1 MGAGMSSVKA
11 LLFLALLS
19 PALAS
24 AGVFVCVDPA
34 TGKKT
39 FTDKACETKGKGEKL
54 DVKPRNF
61 GDSGHRQGSSGQK
74 TWNSDR
80 AAEGVATTQYT
91 GHRRQ
96 VEQARGAGSGK

>member
-1 MGAGMSSVKA
+1 MSALKA
-11 LLFLALLS
+11 LLLLAFLS

-24 AGVFVCVDPA
+24 AGVFVCVDP

-39 FTDKACETKGKGEKL
+39 FTDKACDTSGKGEKL
-54 DVKPRNF
+54 DVKPQNF
-61 GDSGHRQGSSGQK
+61 GASGHRGGSSGQK

-80 AAEGVATTQYT
+80 AADGVATTQYT

-96 VEQARGAGSGK
+96 VEKARGAGSGK

>member
-1 MGAGMSSVKA
+1 MKTVKA
-11 LLFLALLS
+11 FILLALLS
-19 PALAS
+19 PAVAT

-54 DVKPRNF
+54 DVKPHNF
-61 GDSGHRQGSSGQK
+61 GDSGHRSGASGQEA
-74 TWNSDR
+74 WNSQR
-80 AAEGVATTQYT
+80 TAKGTATTEYT

-96 VEQARGAGSGK
+96 VEKARSTGSGK

>member
-1 MGAGMSSVKA
+1 MKSVKA
-11 LLFLALLS
+11 LFLCALLS
-19 PALAS
+19 PTLAS

-54 DVKPRNF
+54 DVKPQNF
-61 GDSGHRQGSSGQK
+61 GGSGNQSGSSGTK
-74 TWNSDR
+74 AWNSQR
-80 AAEGVATTQYT
+80 AAQGVATTEYT

-96 VEQARGAGSGK
+96 VEKARDAGNGN